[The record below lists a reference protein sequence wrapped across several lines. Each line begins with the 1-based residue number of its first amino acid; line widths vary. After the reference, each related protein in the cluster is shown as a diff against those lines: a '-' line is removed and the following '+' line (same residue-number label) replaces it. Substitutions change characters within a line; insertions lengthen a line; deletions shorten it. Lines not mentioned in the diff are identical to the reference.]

1 MTRTR
6 IRNAAS
12 GVDPAPPAAHV
23 AFTVLELLVVIAII
37 AILLGLLLP
46 AVQKVRDAAVR
57 IQCANNLKQM
67 GLALHHYHD
76 ARQTLPKGMDGG
88 PAGPG
93 DMYLSTWMLA
103 ILPFAEGDNLYAQA
117 QADYQTQF
125 NPAIPQPHR
134 DFSAVVKL
142 YACPLD
148 PRALQPQFAPRD
160 RLSVG
165 LTDYLGVSGTNSLI
179 GDGVL
184 FRDSRISFGSIT
196 DGTSNTL
203 MVGERPASADF
214 QFGWWYAGQGQAGTG
229 SADSVLGVEEPN
241 LLPVVSGSTCG
252 PGIYRFKPGRLDDP
266 CSMFHFWSLHLGGAH
281 FLYADGPVHFLTYG
295 AAPVL
300 PALATR
306 DGGEAV
312 VPPD

>member
-46 AVQKVRDAAVR
+46 AVQKVRDAAAR

-203 MVGERPASADF
+203 MVGERRPARF
-214 QFGWWYAGQGQAGTG
+214 PIRLVVRRAGTG
-229 SADSVLGVEEPN
+229 RHGVGGFGARGGRAEFASRGERFDMRTRD
-241 LLPVVSGSTCG
+241 LPVQAWAS
-252 PGIYRFKPGRLDDP
+252 
-266 CSMFHFWSLHLGGAH
+266 
-281 FLYADGPVHFLTYG
+281 
-295 AAPVL
+295 
-300 PALATR
+300 
-306 DGGEAV
+306 
-312 VPPD
+312 